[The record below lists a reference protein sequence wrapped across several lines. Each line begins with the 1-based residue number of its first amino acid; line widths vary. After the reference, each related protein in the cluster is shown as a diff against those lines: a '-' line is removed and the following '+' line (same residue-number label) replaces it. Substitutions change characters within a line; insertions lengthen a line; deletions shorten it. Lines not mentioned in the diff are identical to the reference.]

1 MLLHICRKPIAKIEK
16 LRCNGQKNVKSGNDF
31 IPETRPENRQ
41 SQNNK
46 KRSLPVIVTR
56 RLSLMKVGSLLLSRI
71 VLQYHRRRRA

>member
-46 KRSLPVIVTR
+46 KSCSFPQALHDRFPRFL
-56 RLSLMKVGSLLLSRI
+56 
-71 VLQYHRRRRA
+71 